1 MKQVLSL
8 LVAFTFLQVQT
19 WALSGGPVYPSNSSS
34 VSGTYGGTL
43 IGEVSFDAA
52 GNPANPAQNQLTSN
66 GTGVFLIG
74 VPTAGMGSGVFAFFA
89 DGITYTGAMLGIVD
103 PGELKMTGILK
114 GEAFSVHTTTQIIL
128 GVPTTTTSTV
138 VNGFLGA
145 VLTANLVTDQGGP
158 NSGLNGVR
166 LEGTAVATSADANNN
181 IIGSSTLIVD
191 GFLQSN
197 TVTGTVDLST
207 LTNTSTPNSGGSSN

>member
-8 LVAFTFLQVQT
+8 LVAFTFLQVQS
-19 WALSGGPVYPSNSSS
+19 WALSGGPVYPSNSTG

-43 IGEVSFDAA
+43 TGEVSFDAG
-52 GNPANPAQNQLTSN
+52 GNPANPGGNQLTSN

-89 DGITYTGAMLGIVD
+89 GGITYTGAMLGLVD

-114 GEAFSVHTTTQIIL
+114 GQAFSVSTQTTIVL
-128 GVPTTTTSTV
+128 GIPTTSTV
-138 VNGFLGA
+138 TVINGFLGA
-145 VLTANLVTDQGGP
+145 VLTANLVTDQGGA

-166 LEGTAVATSADANNN
+166 LEGTAVATSADKNNA

-191 GFLQSN
+191 GFLQSS

-207 LTNTSTPNSGGSSN
+207 LTNTSTPNSGGN